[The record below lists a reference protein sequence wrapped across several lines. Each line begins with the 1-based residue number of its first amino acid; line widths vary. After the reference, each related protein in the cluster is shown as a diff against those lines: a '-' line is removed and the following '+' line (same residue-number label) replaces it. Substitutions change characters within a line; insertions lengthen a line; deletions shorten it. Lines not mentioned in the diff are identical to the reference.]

1 MFSSQSNEE
10 TVNGN
15 GKQTEP
21 LLNSNISVS
30 EAIQKPSFRRQA
42 SASTFLCPD
51 YIPGM
56 LYIYIC
62 LKVIYPKYYIPTLIL
77 YLLRDVRSR
86 KLGEGCSHPPPRFW
100 SYQIFRPS
108 TSLLTLVCFSLF
120 CFLKV
125 QFNAKEKKFL
135 RLNHLYNVQKFC
147 FLSIKSRI
155 VLTLA
160 KLQKYS
166 VLL

>member
-1 MFSSQSNEE
+1 MGKFIALKKYYRIEEACISVVKNQGLENKKGPSEKISTQISSSQSNEE

-62 LKVIYPKYYIPTLIL
+62 LKVIYPKYNKYIPVM
-77 YLLRDVRSR
+77 LLVGGQGG
-86 KLGEGCSHPPPRFW
+86 L
-100 SYQIFRPS
+100 
-108 TSLLTLVCFSLF
+108 
-120 CFLKV
+120 
-125 QFNAKEKKFL
+125 
-135 RLNHLYNVQKFC
+135 
-147 FLSIKSRI
+147 
-155 VLTLA
+155 
-160 KLQKYS
+160 
-166 VLL
+166 

>member
-1 MFSSQSNEE
+1 MAGDILQLKAMVASSLEKDHLDSTKLENKNGPTERILTQIFSSQSNEE
-10 TVNGN
+10 TVNEN

-62 LKVIYPKYYIPTLIL
+62 LKVIYLKYYNHWL
-77 YLLRDVRSR
+77 Y
-86 KLGEGCSHPPPRFW
+86 
-100 SYQIFRPS
+100 
-108 TSLLTLVCFSLF
+108 T
-120 CFLKV
+120 
-125 QFNAKEKKFL
+125 
-135 RLNHLYNVQKFC
+135 
-147 FLSIKSRI
+147 
-155 VLTLA
+155 
-160 KLQKYS
+160 YS
-166 VLL
+166 GMSQAGG

>member
-1 MFSSQSNEE
+1 MISNFNQCKGSTYRDNFSGSHSIYVCSEKARAWKNSRRISTQIYSSQSNEE

-62 LKVIYPKYYIPTLIL
+62 LKVIYPKYYKQSNCTFLFLGRLGHLAKTEISAILRKFPTLG
-77 YLLRDVRSR
+77 DV
-86 KLGEGCSHPPPRFW
+86 F
-100 SYQIFRPS
+100 SYFHGQ
-108 TSLLTLVCFSLF
+108 
-120 CFLKV
+120 
-125 QFNAKEKKFL
+125 N
-135 RLNHLYNVQKFC
+135 
-147 FLSIKSRI
+147 
-155 VLTLA
+155 
-160 KLQKYS
+160 KYKIRVS
-166 VLL
+166 CAL

>member
-1 MFSSQSNEE
+1 MGKFIALKKYYKIEEACISVVKNQGLENKKGPSEKISTQIFSSQSNEE

-62 LKVIYPKYYIPTLIL
+62 LKVIYLKYY
-77 YLLRDVRSR
+77 D
-86 KLGEGCSHPPPRFW
+86 
-100 SYQIFRPS
+100 Q
-108 TSLLTLVCFSLF
+108 
-120 CFLKV
+120 
-125 QFNAKEKKFL
+125 
-135 RLNHLYNVQKFC
+135 
-147 FLSIKSRI
+147 
-155 VLTLA
+155 
-160 KLQKYS
+160 
-166 VLL
+166 